1 MSKLKK
7 LVLLS
12 IMLFLI
18 VPVIVM
24 LYSVL
29 LFGNTPT
36 DNQKLMIDH
45 CSREVLLVVMK
56 KQHIQHKNQFG

>member
-24 LYSVL
+24 LYLVL

-36 DNQKLMIDH
+36 DNQWVSAI
-45 CSREVLLVVMK
+45 VLSSLGMVIMVIVSLEM
-56 KQHIQHKNQFG
+56 Q

>member
-1 MSKLKK
+1 MSNLKK

-18 VPVIVM
+18 APVIVM

-36 DNQKLMIDH
+36 DNQWVSSIVLGSLGMVIMVIV
-45 CSREVLLVVMK
+45 SLEVK
-56 KQHIQHKNQFG
+56 

>member
-1 MSKLKK
+1 MSNLKK

-18 VPVIVM
+18 APVIVM

-29 LFGNTPT
+29 LFGNAPT
-36 DNQKLMIDH
+36 DNQWVSSI
-45 CSREVLLVVMK
+45 VLGSLGMVIMVIVSLEM
-56 KQHIQHKNQFG
+56 N

>member
-36 DNQKLMIDH
+36 DSQWLSAFILGFLGMVIMVIVSLEMN
-45 CSREVLLVVMK
+45 
-56 KQHIQHKNQFG
+56 

>member
-36 DNQKLMIDH
+36 DNQWVSAI
-45 CSREVLLVVMK
+45 VLSSLGMVIMVIVSLEM
-56 KQHIQHKNQFG
+56 NWNE

>member
-12 IMLFLI
+12 IVLFLI
-18 VPVIVM
+18 VPVVIM

-29 LFGNTPT
+29 LFGNPFTEP
-36 DNQKLMIDH
+36 QWWSAIVL
-45 CSREVLLVVMK
+45 SGLGVLLL
-56 KQHIQHKNQFG
+56 ISGDILC

>member
-36 DNQKLMIDH
+36 DFQWVSAI
-45 CSREVLLVVMK
+45 VLSFSGMVIMLIVSLEM
-56 KQHIQHKNQFG
+56 Q

>member
-1 MSKLKK
+1 MSRLKK

-18 VPVIVM
+18 FPVVIM

-29 LFGNTPT
+29 LFGNAPT
-36 DNQKLMIDH
+36 DNQWL
-45 CSREVLLVVMK
+45 SVLILSTLGMVIMVIVSLEM
-56 KQHIQHKNQFG
+56 N

>member
-1 MSKLKK
+1 MSGLKK

-36 DNQKLMIDH
+36 DNQWWSAI
-45 CSREVLLVVMK
+45 VLGAIGLFLLIVVGVGDEL
-56 KQHIQHKNQFG
+56 I

>member
-18 VPVIVM
+18 VPVIMM

-36 DNQKLMIDH
+36 DNQWVSAI
-45 CSREVLLVVMK
+45 VLSSLGMVIMAIVSLEM
-56 KQHIQHKNQFG
+56 N

>member
-36 DNQKLMIDH
+36 DNQWLSAI
-45 CSREVLLVVMK
+45 VLSSLGMVIMV
-56 KQHIQHKNQFG
+56 IVSLEIELI

>member
-18 VPVIVM
+18 VPVIMM

-36 DNQKLMIDH
+36 DNQWVSAI
-45 CSREVLLVVMK
+45 VLSSLGMVIMVIVSLEM
-56 KQHIQHKNQFG
+56 N

>member
-12 IMLFLI
+12 IVLFLI
-18 VPVIVM
+18 LPVIIM

-36 DNQKLMIDH
+36 DSQWLSAI
-45 CSREVLLVVMK
+45 VLSSLGMVIMVIVSLEM
-56 KQHIQHKNQFG
+56 Q

>member
-36 DNQKLMIDH
+36 DNQWGSVI
-45 CSREVLLVVMK
+45 VLSSLGMVIMVIVSLEM
-56 KQHIQHKNQFG
+56 N

>member
-18 VPVIVM
+18 VPVIMM

-36 DNQKLMIDH
+36 DNQWVSAI
-45 CSREVLLVVMK
+45 VLSSLGMVIMVIVSLEM
-56 KQHIQHKNQFG
+56 NWNE